1 MTQTTD
7 RRASVSDNVTAGLLR
22 QMAAGDLKP
31 GDRLPGERQLAEDF
45 GVSRVSI
52 RAALQQLKAQG
63 FLTAVQGGG
72 THVASDAGGASPAL
86 AELVRTDRAGFG
98 DLVELRGM
106 LEAWAAGRAARNAG
120 PQDIETLNALVT
132 RMADAP
138 QDDQASLDMDF
149 HLAIAKASGS
159 LVYRHLLQLIRG
171 TLAEMLTF
179 HRLELFGNKEADAT
193 VLAQHRAIAQAI
205 AQRSPAHAR
214 AAMQAHLD
222 WVRRHYREAG
232 ID

>member
-1 MTQTTD
+1 MPQAAEK
-7 RRASVSDNVTAGLLR
+7 RSSVSDVVVAGLLR

-45 GVSRVSI
+45 AVSRVSV

-86 AELVRTDRAGFG
+86 AELVRTDRQGFG

-106 LEAWAAGRAARNAG
+106 LEAWAAERAARNAKAD
-120 PQDIETLNALVT
+120 DIAILNALVA

-138 QDDQASLDMDF
+138 QAEQGGLDTEF

-159 LVYRHLLQLIRG
+159 LVYRHLLQLIRA
-171 TLAEMLTF
+171 TLAEMLEF
-179 HRLELFGNKEADAT
+179 HRVELFGTKEGDAAI
-193 VLAQHRAIAQAI
+193 LAQHRAIVQAI
-205 AQRSPAHAR
+205 AQRSPIHAR

-222 WVRRHYREAG
+222 WVRRHYREPEAG
-232 ID
+232 